1 MHKWLISSRTM
12 LINTSQQRNANQN
25 HETPR
30 EGRKHVHT
38 KTRTPV
44 FTALLITARKWKQ
57 PSAHQGLYI
66 CCNHTMN
73 IAWRWKG
80 LKRWYTL
87 QRERNAKTLH
97 SSRGQKQ
104 QPTCSRIPFLWNVR
118 PGKPTEIE
126 SRWEVLRMRGR
137 GGRGVTANRSGISLQ
152 EWEKYSGVRC
162 VVTDAQ
168 LCECTKN

>member
-104 QPTCSRIPFLWNVR
+104 QPTCSRIPFTWTSAEKWLQ
-118 PGKPTEIE
+118 
-126 SRWEVLRMRGR
+126 
-137 GGRGVTANRSGISLQ
+137 RSEGISK
-152 EWEKYSGVRC
+152 EKDKEAKIIC
-162 VVTDAQ
+162 VEDGGGMVMKEVMRSCSVLDTV
-168 LCECTKN
+168 